1 MMQNIVLKGH
11 NEGYEIFLKASSNFS
26 DILTELTELFAG
38 LKKGQTLA
46 PDQTVSFD
54 IITGQR
60 LLDAD
65 QKKQIEAIVSRYPLF
80 SIHKFSAEVISLT
93 QAVEMVSQKSL
104 HLDSSIIR
112 NGQTKK
118 ITGDVLFIGSV
129 HQGGSL
135 QATGSIFL
143 MGKSEGILQAGYPDH
158 PEAIIVGDFQR
169 AQQIRISDAI
179 AIVSQEKVAVNADT
193 VAFVNDLHVLDY
205 TKKDQIK
212 KIRPKLFAKLG
223 VQ

>member
-1 MMQNIVLKGH
+1 MQNVVLKGH
-11 NEGYEIFLKASSNFS
+11 NDGYEIFLKASSNFS
-26 DILTELTELFAG
+26 DILTELTELFAS
-38 LKKGQTLA
+38 LEEGQMIS

-54 IITGQR
+54 IKTGRR

-80 SIHKFSAEVISLT
+80 SIHKFSSDVISLT

-112 NGQTKK
+112 NGQIKK
-118 ITGDVLFIGSV
+118 IVGDVLFIGSV
-129 HQGGSL
+129 HQGGIL

-158 PEAIIVGDFQR
+158 PEAIIAGDFHQT
-169 AQQIRISDAI
+169 QQIRISDAI
-179 AIVSQEKVAVNADT
+179 AIVGQEKVVVNTDT
-193 VAFVNDLHVLDY
+193 VVFVNDLHVLDY

>member
-1 MMQNIVLKGH
+1 MQNVVLKGH
-11 NEGYEIFLKASSNFS
+11 NDGYEIFLKASSNFS
-26 DILTELTELFAG
+26 DILTELTELFAS
-38 LKKGQTLA
+38 LKEGKLIG
-46 PDQTVSFD
+46 PDQTVAFD
-54 IITGQR
+54 IMTGSR
-60 LLDAD
+60 LLNAE
-65 QKKQIEAIVSRYPLF
+65 QKKQIEAIISHYPLF

-93 QAVEMVSQKSL
+93 RAVEMVSQRSL

-112 NGQTKK
+112 NGQVKT

-129 HQGGSL
+129 HQGGIL
-135 QATGSIFL
+135 RATGSIFL
-143 MGKSEGILQAGYPDH
+143 MGESEGILQAGYPDH
-158 PEAIIVGDFQR
+158 PEAVIAGDFQQ

-179 AIVSQEKVAVNADT
+179 AIIGQGKVSVNANT

-205 TKKDQIK
+205 TKRDQIK